1 MNHRARLKA
10 VEQYLA
16 ANRFNAALIS
26 HLANVRYLCGFT
38 GSSGVL
44 AFARGEWV
52 FFTDGRYTEQAKSEV
67 VGAKIL
73 VKAKA
78 PIVCAAQWLTT
89 RLRRGRQAARI
100 AIEAENVT
108 LAARSRIESELNS
121 VLGKSKY
128 RLVETANLV
137 EQFRIEKDPSEIQQ
151 IRQSVQLAS
160 GIFPGVL
167 QAIRENTSEAEV
179 SAELEHLARRAG
191 AEKMSFETIVA
202 SGPHSAMPHARP
214 TRERIG
220 RGFVILDYGV
230 ILGGYCSDMTRTVH
244 VGHAEDAARR
254 TYQAV
259 LEAQLAG
266 IAAVRAGAEAQG
278 VDAAAR
284 KVLRSY
290 ELDKY
295 FTHSLG
301 HGVGIEIHEAPR
313 LAKGQTQKL
322 EAGMVV
328 TIEPGVYIPGKGGVR
343 IEDMVLVTANGC
355 EVLTVTSKE
364 LVVL

>member
-1 MNHRARLKA
+1 MDHRARLKTI
-10 VEQYLA
+10 EQYLS
-16 ANRFNAALIS
+16 ANRLDAVLIT
-26 HLANVRYLCGFT
+26 HLANIRYLCGFT

-44 AFARGEWV
+44 GFAHGEWA

-67 VGAKIL
+67 VGARMRA
-73 VKAKA
+73 KAKA
-78 PIVCAAQWLTT
+78 PIL
-89 RLRRGRQAARI
+89 QAAEWLAKRFRP
-100 AIEAENVT
+100 AKQSARVAVEAENIT
-108 LAARSRIESELNS
+108 LATQSRIKSELNS
-121 VLGKSKY
+121 ATQSKY
-128 RLVETANLV
+128 RLVETTSLV
-137 EQFRIEKDPSEIQQ
+137 EQFRIKKDSREVQQ
-151 IRQSVQLAS
+151 IRQAVQLAS
-160 GIFPGVL
+160 GIFHSIF
-167 QAIRENTSEAEV
+167 QAIREGTTEAEV
-179 SAELEHLARRAG
+179 SAELERLARRAG

-214 TRERIG
+214 VRQRIG
-220 RGFVILDYGV
+220 PGFVIFDYGV

-244 VGHAEDAARR
+244 VGRAEDQARR
-254 TYQAV
+254 VYQAV

-266 IAAVRAGAEAQG
+266 IAAVRPGVEAQE
-278 VDAAAR
+278 VDLAAR
-284 KVLRSY
+284 KVLRKY
-290 ELDKY
+290 KLDKY

-328 TIEPGVYIPGKGGVR
+328 TIEPGVYIPGEGGVR

-355 EVLTVTSKE
+355 EVLTPTSKE